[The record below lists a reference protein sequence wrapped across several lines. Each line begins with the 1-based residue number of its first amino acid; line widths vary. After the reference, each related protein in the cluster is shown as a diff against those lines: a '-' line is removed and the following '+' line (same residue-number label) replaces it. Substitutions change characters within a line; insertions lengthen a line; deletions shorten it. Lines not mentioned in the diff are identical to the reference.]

1 MDSSDKHL
9 VKVNIGRSFRLP
21 GANEL
26 AANGVHHG
34 TFRHEQGD
42 ANLKS
47 EQGWQLDA
55 SYHLKYRGNFFSPSL
70 HLSVGSAITS
80 FCVLPESGLYC
91 LMPDK
96 SIAIPEQKRYL
107 QELKLP

>member
-1 MDSSDKHL
+1 MEQSPGEKHYGDYSLSLGLVWTPSDKHL

-42 ANLKS
+42 ANLNRNR
-47 EQGWQLDA
+47 A
-55 SYHLKYRGNFFSPSL
+55 GNWTL
-70 HLSVGSAITS
+70 LI
-80 FCVLPESGLYC
+80 
-91 LMPDK
+91 
-96 SIAIPEQKRYL
+96 I
-107 QELKLP
+107 